1 MFEIGT
7 DQAAGLRTTSQRHGP
22 SMMPIASPAQPARAY
37 ELLCHLAIQLK
48 AMGRLPVIIDG
59 TASEAGDRRDNDGSH
74 LGLQHALT
82 DPSISGLGHPS
93 DGHEWLVMPGALGL
107 RTLQQTALAAGGT
120 VALSRLLSPFA
131 PGSLLLVFAPAHELS
146 PLTSGLSPRV
156 LVPVLPW
163 PQASIDAY
171 GAVKLLHMAGAVPVL
186 APMGG
191 EPGESPIAQV
201 VDGVTDCAQ
210 RHLGLSLERWSEPV
224 WATGV
229 QECALGRPQRLDT
242 FHGLRDPRFAGPGLP
257 INGVVPSLWS

>member
-1 MFEIGT
+1 VFEVGT
-7 DQAAGLRTTSQRHGP
+7 DQAAGLRHDAQRQGP
-22 SMMPIASPAQPARAY
+22 SMMLVTSPAQPSRAY

-48 AMGRLPVIIDG
+48 ALGRLPVIIDG
-59 TASEAGDRRDNDGSH
+59 TAVEATQHRDNDGSH

-82 DPSISGLGHPS
+82 DASMSGLGHPAE
-93 DGHEWLVMPGALGL
+93 GHEWLVMPAAQGL
-107 RTLQQTALAAGGT
+107 RSLQQTALAAGAA

-146 PLTSGLSPRV
+146 PLASGLTPRV

-186 APMGG
+186 APMGDEQG
-191 EPGESPIAQV
+191 GQLLAQIV
-201 VDGVTDCAQ
+201 EGVTDCAR
-210 RHLGLSLERWSEPV
+210 RHLDLSLERWGEAV

-229 QECALGRPQRLDT
+229 QECALGRPQRIDI
-242 FHGLRDPRFAGPGLP
+242 FHGLRDPRFAGLGLP
-257 INGVVPSLWS
+257 HSSVVPSLWS